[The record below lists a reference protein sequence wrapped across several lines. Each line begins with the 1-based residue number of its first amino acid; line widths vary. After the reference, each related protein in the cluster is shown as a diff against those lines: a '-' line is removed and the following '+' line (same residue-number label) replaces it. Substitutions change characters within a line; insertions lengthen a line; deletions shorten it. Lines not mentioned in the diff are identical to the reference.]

1 MNHEPEPEGFFA
13 HLRGDNLDAETQ
25 VRDLSDELAELEG
38 ERDKAER
45 RYQNLIE
52 LLAELRTW
60 LDTDKAQPGHVYW
73 STRITKRLQRLEA
86 FR

>member
-13 HLRGDNLDAETQ
+13 HLRGDDLDAETQ

-45 RYQNLIE
+45 RYQNLVE
-52 LLAELRTW
+52 LLCEIRKWFEADRT
-60 LDTDKAQPGHVYW
+60 LPGHIYW
-73 STRITKRLQRLEA
+73 DTRITKRLQRLGA